1 MQSQSLIKS
10 WRARGGPYDGWEDLM
25 YVVGVVWACSLG
37 VGILRAWF
45 SFACVLVSLQKVSQD
60 SVAQALLGCAGDFLC
75 LEACDFV
82 YFCALPFCS
91 SHCVWLSMA
100 RQQSVARALLG
111 YARGSGAGVG
121 V

>member
-1 MQSQSLIKS
+1 MDGRILCMWLGWAARFPSEGEPGQRSPSSARLR
-10 WRARGGPYDGWEDLM
+10 WR
-25 YVVGVVWACSLG
+25 
-37 VGILRAWF
+37 
-45 SFACVLVSLQKVSQD
+45 
-60 SVAQALLGCAGDFLC
+60 FLC

-82 YFCALPFCS
+82 YVCALPFCS

>member
-1 MQSQSLIKS
+1 M
-10 WRARGGPYDGWEDLM
+10 GGSYVCGW
-25 YVVGVVWACSLG
+25 GGLG
-37 VGILRAWF
+37 VFAGCGDPARLVQFCVRAFNCLRGAEVPGF
-45 SFACVLVSLQKVSQD
+45 LLVVLLVSLQKVSQG

-75 LEACDFV
+75 LEACDFAYV
-82 YFCALPFCS
+82 CALPFCS